1 MPQENVPK
9 TRSKLDTLAN
19 AAIILVAI
27 VALIVLI
34 PKAYEVIH
42 PHPSPFEERA
52 AKPGERIP
60 ALKAMVPAG
69 ADRALVIA
77 VSPLCHFCNESMPF
91 YKQLVDRRNQ
101 SGSGVKVIAAVPNAQ
116 AREDELK
123 TFQAGGVVPDGVV
136 PADFSSLKVPGTPTL
151 MLVDRDGRVLGVW
164 VGKLEESRQQDVLK
178 RL

>member
-1 MPQENVPK
+1 MS
-9 TRSKLDTLAN
+9 RSKLDVTAN
-19 AAIILVAI
+19 IAIIVVCI
-27 VALIVLI
+27 VASVILIRREFF
-34 PKAYEVIH
+34 P
-42 PHPSPFEERA
+42 PPSPQEAAA
-52 AKPGERIP
+52 AKPGERFD

-101 SGSGVKVIAAVPNAQ
+101 SRSGVKVIAAGPSAK

-123 TFQAGGVVPDGVV
+123 KFQDGGVQPDNVV
-136 PADFSSLKVPGTPTL
+136 EANFSSIKVPGTPTV
-151 MLVDRDGRVLGVW
+151 MLVDHDGRVLGVW
-164 VGKLEESRQQDVLK
+164 VGKLEEDREREVLK